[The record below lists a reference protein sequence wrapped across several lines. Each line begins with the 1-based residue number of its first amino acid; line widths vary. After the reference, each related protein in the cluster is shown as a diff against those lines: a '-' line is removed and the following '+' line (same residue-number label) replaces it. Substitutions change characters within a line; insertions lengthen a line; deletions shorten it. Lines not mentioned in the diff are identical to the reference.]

1 MTLKPSYNKYKSL
14 KPPFPFAGAYTSTVL
29 SKLRITLHR
38 HKVQPLLKNSI
49 QETYVS
55 KSGLKL
61 SVHVNYHESSSQ
73 TLFVLPGYLSHH
85 NTSYMQSSLEMFFNS
100 GWNVIRINPVDHG
113 DSLSL
118 NKEVFNAHQHHE
130 VAECIEQYMKEP
142 NHKYSLLGFSF
153 GGNFALRIG
162 CLNVGN
168 KLDKVVS
175 ICPMVDHELSLD
187 LMKSSFFKWYYRRK
201 WLRTFKFKQKNWSD
215 IDFSKVYK
223 IKDFKEV
230 TAALLPDILPQ
241 QLSLE
246 EYFESYKITS
256 AVIASLNVNA
266 TIIASKNDPVVPI
279 VTFADL
285 ENNEKLNLIITD
297 YGGHNGF
304 IENYKFEDYSIKI
317 AKQEFET

>member
-61 SVHVNYHESSSQ
+61 SVHVNCHDSSSK

-130 VAECIEQYMKEP
+130 VAECIEQYMKEA
-142 NHKYSLLGFSF
+142 NHK
-153 GGNFALRIG
+153 
-162 CLNVGN
+162 
-168 KLDKVVS
+168 
-175 ICPMVDHELSLD
+175 LSL
-187 LMKSSFFKWYYRRK
+187 
-201 WLRTFKFKQKNWSD
+201 
-215 IDFSKVYK
+215 IH
-223 IKDFKEV
+223 I
-230 TAALLPDILPQ
+230 
-241 QLSLE
+241 
-246 EYFESYKITS
+246 
-256 AVIASLNVNA
+256 
-266 TIIASKNDPVVPI
+266 
-279 VTFADL
+279 
-285 ENNEKLNLIITD
+285 
-297 YGGHNGF
+297 
-304 IENYKFEDYSIKI
+304 
-317 AKQEFET
+317 

>member
-1 MTLKPSYNKYKSL
+1 MTLKPSYSKYKSL

-61 SVHVNYHESSSQ
+61 SVHVNCHDSSSK

-130 VAECIEQYMKEP
+130 VAECIEHYIKEENRIEIGKRYKQNVFIFFISYTYHP
-142 NHKYSLLGFSF
+142 HKS
-153 GGNFALRIG
+153 
-162 CLNVGN
+162 
-168 KLDKVVS
+168 
-175 ICPMVDHELSLD
+175 
-187 LMKSSFFKWYYRRK
+187 
-201 WLRTFKFKQKNWSD
+201 
-215 IDFSKVYK
+215 
-223 IKDFKEV
+223 
-230 TAALLPDILPQ
+230 AA
-241 QLSLE
+241 
-246 EYFESYKITS
+246 F
-256 AVIASLNVNA
+256 
-266 TIIASKNDPVVPI
+266 VPI
-279 VTFADL
+279 LFL
-285 ENNEKLNLIITD
+285 LIYNLK
-297 YGGHNGF
+297 Y
-304 IENYKFEDYSIKI
+304 IK
-317 AKQEFET
+317 Q